1 MALVYKDD
9 CTNLVTKE
17 RSYAIHLLK
26 QRHEISV
33 YRDSVLDENYIE
45 YWFQYLPKYNNF
57 NSRGSS
63 PLISAPD
70 ENMIFGSFRDKH
82 RGKYWFNG
90 CMPATKEIKYLKNYE
105 VVRV

>member
-26 QRHEISV
+26 QRHVILV

-45 YWFQYLPKYNNF
+45 YWSRYLPKHNNF
-57 NSRGSS
+57 SS
-63 PLISAPD
+63 CDSSLLIPAPD
-70 ENMIFGSFRDKH
+70 TNMIWGNFKDKH
-82 RGKYWFNG
+82 RGRYWFNG
-90 CMPATKEIKYLKNYE
+90 CMPATKEVKYLKNYE
-105 VVRV
+105 VKR